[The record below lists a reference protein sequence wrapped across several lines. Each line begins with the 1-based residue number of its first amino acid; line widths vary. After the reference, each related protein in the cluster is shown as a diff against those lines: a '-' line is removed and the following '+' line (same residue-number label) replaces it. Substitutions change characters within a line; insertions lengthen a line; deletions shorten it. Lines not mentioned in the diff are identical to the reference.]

1 MHPKPSNKKK
11 LIQQVVGY
19 TGMTVAVIAIVS
31 VIFMF
36 ILGYRFDKDNGH
48 IEQYAFLQFNSSP
61 SGATVSVDGI
71 GVSAQTPTK
80 TSVPAG
86 SHNVVMRKP
95 NYQDWSKSVD
105 VKSATLIWLNYAILV
120 PNKLNT
126 ESVAK
131 FNTVYSSLASP
142 KGASILVQEKA
153 DYPTFDIVDITSD
166 STKSTKITIPTKSY
180 SESTTVGVVHSFNIK
195 QWDDGGRYV
204 LLNHTYADKNEWLV
218 MDTQDVNLTKNITQ
232 TFNIAISDIYFSGTN
247 GNVFYVQ
254 SSNDIRK
261 LDLSAGTISKQLV
274 GNVTSFNLFEANV
287 VTYVGIGD
295 AVKNEQVAGFYREGD
310 ENSHVLRT
318 TTNKDTPLKIAT
330 ARYFNEDYVVI
341 SEGKKVDILRG
352 SYPTS
357 VKDTA
362 SLKQIASFQSKLDIN
377 NLTFSPSGDYI
388 LVQSGEYFAS
398 YDLERQIF
406 SESSINGTGTVSVLK
421 WLDDNYLWSD
431 RDNSLTIREYD
442 GQNSHKINPVILGQD
457 AVMTH
462 NKRYIYSINKT
473 ATNYQLQRVRMILP

>member
-1 MHPKPSNKKK
+1 MRPKLSKQKK
-11 LIQQVVGY
+11 LIQQVAGYVG
-19 TGMTVAVIAIVS
+19 MIVAVIAIVS

-61 SGATVSVDGI
+61 SGSTVSVDGI
-71 GVSAQTPTK
+71 EVNAQTPTK

-86 SHNVVMRKP
+86 KHDVVIKKT

-105 VKSATLIWLNYAILV
+105 VESATLLWLNYAILV
-120 PNKLNT
+120 PNKLDT

-131 FNTVYSSLASP
+131 YSSVYSSLASP

-153 DYPTFDIVDITSD
+153 DSPTFDIVDITSD
-166 STKSTKITIPTKSY
+166 TTKSKKVIIPTKLY
-180 SESTTVGVVHSFNIK
+180 SESITVGIAHSFQIK

-204 LLNHTYADKNEWLV
+204 LINHIYGDKNEWLV

-232 TFNIAISDIYFSGTN
+232 TFNIAISNIYFSGTN
-247 GNVFYVQ
+247 GSIFYVQ
-254 SSNDIRK
+254 SVNDIRK

-274 GNVTSFNLFEANV
+274 GNVTSFNLYEANV

-295 AVKNEQVAGFYREGD
+295 ATKNEQVAGFYREGD
-310 ENSHVLRT
+310 ETSHVLR

-362 SLKQIASFQSKLDIN
+362 SLKQIASFQSKLDIS
-377 NLTFSPSGDYI
+377 NLTFSPLGDYI

-406 SESSINGTGTVSVLK
+406 SESSISGTGTVSVLK
-421 WLDDNYLWSD
+421 WIDDNYLWFD
-431 RDNSLTIREYD
+431 RDDSLTIREYD
-442 GQNSHKINPVILGQD
+442 GQNSHKINSVMLGQD

-473 ATNYQLQRVRMILP
+473 ATNFQLQRVRMILP